1 MALTGVITA
10 FLFLSDAALVFS
22 GNINPAHPNSIGCID
37 SMCDVTEV
45 TRGKKIEDGLLMGLK
60 SAGILFFLMYP
71 SNHPSILTSKP
82 KKVGKTV

>member
-1 MALTGVITA
+1 M
-10 FLFLSDAALVFS
+10 FS
-22 GNINPAHPNSIGCID
+22 GNINPAHPDSIGCID

-71 SNHPSILTSKP
+71 SNHPPILTSKS
-82 KKVGKTV
+82 KKQCETTVGSLFTRSWLSYFP